1 MNTIEQTM
9 DRLRGE
15 DQIQVGRGIDRRI
28 GRLNGSLS
36 GSARFILLLTDYGKR
51 WIFAADRPCWLHGAN
66 ADLKMQK
73 DRADCSSISG
83 SAALRSP

>member
-1 MNTIEQTM
+1 LLFPQIMNG
-9 DRLRGE
+9 LRGE
-15 DQIQVGRGIDRRI
+15 DQIEAQRTFDRRT
-28 GRLNGSLS
+28 GWLNGSLS
-36 GSARFILLLTDYGKR
+36 GSARSTLLLTDYGQR
-51 WIFAADRPCWLHGAN
+51 SIFATNRPCWPHGAN